1 MNPTSLI
8 LDICFVV
15 TGIWMV
21 YRSYRRGFLQA
32 AVRTVGYIAAA
43 VVAFV
48 GSRVLSEAC
57 YQLFFRDRLVSAME
71 EAILSAADTGDIT
84 GRVQLILDSLPG
96 FIQHLLT
103 SAGITSDSLSLQISG
118 STEQAASQ
126 LSEIILETAV
136 HPLLISVL
144 NGICFLILF
153 GAAMVLVHCLVKMV
167 RGVRHIPLVGPLNSL
182 LGGAMGLLEAAVI
195 WYVISV
201 AIHFV
206 LEFSGG
212 FSWLNRTDIE
222 LSWIF
227 GPFYDLVLQT
237 LPNIIA

>member
-1 MNPTSLI
+1 
-8 LDICFVV
+8 
-15 TGIWMV
+15 
-21 YRSYRRGFLQA
+21 
-32 AVRTVGYIAAA
+32 
-43 VVAFV
+43 
-48 GSRVLSEAC
+48 
-57 YQLFFRDRLVSAME
+57 
-71 EAILSAADTGDIT
+71 
-84 GRVQLILDSLPG
+84 
-96 FIQHLLT
+96 
-103 SAGITSDSLSLQISG
+103 
-118 STEQAASQ
+118 
-126 LSEIILETAV
+126 
-136 HPLLISVL
+136 
-144 NGICFLILF
+144 
-153 GAAMVLVHCLVKMV
+153 MVLVHCLVKMV